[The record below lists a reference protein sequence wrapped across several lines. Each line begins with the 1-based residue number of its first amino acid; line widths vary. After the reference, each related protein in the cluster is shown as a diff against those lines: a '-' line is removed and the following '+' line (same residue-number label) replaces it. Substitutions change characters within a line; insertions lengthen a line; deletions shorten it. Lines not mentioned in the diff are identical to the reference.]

1 MRNTIRFFGLL
12 DIISILFLAQPFWT
26 LITHLNEIPDQFLSQ
41 ARVIL
46 TIPIFI
52 SLFLSASGLLLLKKF
67 GFITYYLQFPFRL
80 VVWVFSFG
88 FITLLPEWLN
98 LGDAWF
104 DILFKVCFI
113 TEFFRLYFTVKAH
126 QKKLYNY

>member
-1 MRNTIRFFGLL
+1 MRNTLRFFGLL
-12 DIISILFLAQPFWT
+12 DIISIFLLAKPVWD
-26 LITHLNEIPDQFLSQ
+26 LVTHLNEIPDQFLSQ

-46 TIPIFI
+46 TIPLFI
-52 SLFLSASGLLLLKKF
+52 SLFISATGLMLLKKF
-67 GFITYYLQFPFRL
+67 GLITYYLQFPFRL

-104 DILFKVCFI
+104 GILFKVCFI
-113 TEFFRLYFTVKAH
+113 TEFFRLYFSIKAH
-126 QKKLYNY
+126 QKGLYNY